1 VFIISGKHVTE
12 PKGALMSAGR
22 SGRKFT
28 LSLAFIILGGLFGAG
43 LALLYAP
50 SSGDRTRHYLRMK
63 KEWAR
68 RRAGFVTEDVKETM
82 DRFIAEIRDITA
94 QLLESGGAFTR
105 EAKADLLKAI
115 EAGKKAMNEERKR
128 FGRGQ
133 QT

>member
-1 VFIISGKHVTE
+1 
-12 PKGALMSAGR
+12 MSAGR

-50 SSGDRTRHYLRMK
+50 SSGDRTRHYLRIK

-68 RRAGFVTEDVKETM
+68 RRAGVVTEDVKETM